1 MKQLMIEWKHLDVAG
16 ETCDRCNDTGKNLM
30 DEVNRLNSELSPKG
44 IEVVLKETRL
54 DESALEESN
63 AILLNGILIE
73 EVLDIQVVENY
84 CASCSELVE
93 GDAYCRAVVYQ
104 GKEYEEVPLNAIRDA
119 AYKILGLKAEEAP
132 FKMV

>member
-1 MKQLMIEWKHLDVAG
+1 MEQLMIEWKHLDVEG
-16 ETCDRCNDTGKNLM
+16 ETCDRCKETGKNLK
-30 DEVNRLNSELSPKG
+30 DEVDRLNSELNPKG
-44 IEVVLKETRL
+44 IELILKETRL

-73 EVLDIQVVENY
+73 EVVDIQVVENY

-119 AYKILGLKAEEAP
+119 SYQILGLKAEETP
-132 FKMV
+132 FQMA